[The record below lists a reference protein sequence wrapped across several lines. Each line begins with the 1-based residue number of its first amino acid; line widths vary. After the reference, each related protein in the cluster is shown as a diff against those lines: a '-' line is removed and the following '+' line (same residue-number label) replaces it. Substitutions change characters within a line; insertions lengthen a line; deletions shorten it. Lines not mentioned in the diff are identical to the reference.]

1 MKFHVNGHPV
11 LSVCSE
17 WKEQLLVVCE
27 IKDFN
32 SFQLKILGWKHQ
44 VGKQCLLRS
53 LNMPLLRVKIED
65 EQESRL
71 SELADFSIT
80 NLFFDFENKNQDFI

>member
-1 MKFHVNGHPV
+1 
-11 LSVCSE
+11 
-17 WKEQLLVVCE
+17 
-27 IKDFN
+27 
-32 SFQLKILGWKHQ
+32 
-44 VGKQCLLRS
+44 
-53 LNMPLLRVKIED
+53 MPLLRVKIED